1 MELKEKMLSS
11 FLAFEN
17 KGGIDLDS
25 NVHTI
30 RSRAIRDFEEQGFP
44 TRKEEAWKYTSLKP
58 VLKNSLSLFPT
69 TKKPV
74 DFRSIKPYLINDIE
88 SYTLVFVD
96 GVFNS
101 FLSDTTHDD
110 CDVCVLSSALSRPKY
125 KMIVDNYFNTI
136 ANTKN
141 SMTDLNTAFANEG
154 AFINIPKNT
163 VVSKPI
169 QIVNFSTGSEKEV
182 LLQPRNL
189 IIVGENSHVQVVE
202 RHQNLS
208 VNSTLTNSVTEIF
221 VNKRA
226 IIDYYKVQDDTSTSS
241 LVDNTF
247 VAQKMQSVATVNTFS
262 FGGKLTRNT
271 LEFHHHGEHIT
282 SNLNGISVLNGKQ
295 HVDNQT
301 LVNHKHPNC
310 ESHELY
316 KGIYADKSTG
326 VFNGKVV
333 VQQEAQKTNAFQQNN
348 NILLNDG
355 ASINA
360 KPQLEIFADDVKCS
374 HGCTIGQLDESALFY
389 MQTRGIPKKEAKALL
404 LFAFGN
410 DVVEKIKIPQLKTR
424 ITKLIAEKL
433 GVELGFEL

>member
-1 MELKEKMLSS
+1 MLSS

-182 LLQPRNL
+182 LLQPRN
-189 IIVGENSHVQVVE
+189 
-202 RHQNLS
+202 RHRS
-208 VNSTLTNSVTEIF
+208 ESPAAST
-221 VNKRA
+221 RA
-226 IIDYYKVQDDTSTSS
+226 
-241 LVDNTF
+241 
-247 VAQKMQSVATVNTFS
+247 
-262 FGGKLTRNT
+262 
-271 LEFHHHGEHIT
+271 
-282 SNLNGISVLNGKQ
+282 
-295 HVDNQT
+295 
-301 LVNHKHPNC
+301 
-310 ESHELY
+310 
-316 KGIYADKSTG
+316 
-326 VFNGKVV
+326 
-333 VQQEAQKTNAFQQNN
+333 
-348 NILLNDG
+348 
-355 ASINA
+355 
-360 KPQLEIFADDVKCS
+360 
-374 HGCTIGQLDESALFY
+374 
-389 MQTRGIPKKEAKALL
+389 
-404 LFAFGN
+404 
-410 DVVEKIKIPQLKTR
+410 
-424 ITKLIAEKL
+424 
-433 GVELGFEL
+433 